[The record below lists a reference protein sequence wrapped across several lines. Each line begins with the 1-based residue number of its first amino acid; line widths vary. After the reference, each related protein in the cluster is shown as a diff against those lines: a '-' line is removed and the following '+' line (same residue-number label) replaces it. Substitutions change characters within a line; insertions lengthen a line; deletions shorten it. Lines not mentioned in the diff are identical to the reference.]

1 MKLKASGVIEPDFKI
16 KEGKSKKKK
25 DNNASDCGTTEG
37 KNLID
42 SMSDASPL
50 KASKGLKPNAKLRG

>member
-25 DNNASDCGTTEG
+25 DATLSEGGGTTDG

-42 SMSDASPL
+42 SISDSSPL
-50 KASKGLKPNAKLRG
+50 KASKGFKTPK